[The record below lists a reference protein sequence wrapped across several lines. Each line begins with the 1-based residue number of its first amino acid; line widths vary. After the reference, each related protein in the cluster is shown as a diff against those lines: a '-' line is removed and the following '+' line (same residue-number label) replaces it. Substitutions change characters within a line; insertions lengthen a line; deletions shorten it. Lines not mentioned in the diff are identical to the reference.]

1 LSPLSKFDIPAGL
14 KEGLKDVDQQVKV
27 KILTGVDGAEII
39 GSGKPLA
46 EHALNGFSVQINI

>member
-1 LSPLSKFDIPAGL
+1 LSKFDIPAGL